1 MLSVQFHLIPAGVKL
16 QRALMVQQMWANL
29 LITGEKTLELRNYN
43 CRNVKVG
50 EEVELIACGQGP
62 CGVVS
67 FSLLANMFT
76 VYMVLLEI
84 HRKDSFRGHVNI
96 TFNDCSCIC
105 LFIMHHC
112 LSRSMRVTKVL

>member
-29 LITGEKTLELRNYN
+29 LITGEKTLELRNYH

-62 CGVVS
+62 CGV
-67 FSLLANMFT
+67 F
-76 VYMVLLEI
+76 
-84 HRKDSFRGHVNI
+84 
-96 TFNDCSCIC
+96 
-105 LFIMHHC
+105 
-112 LSRSMRVTKVL
+112 LSVF